1 MQKNGKNN
9 KKNGK
14 PSKKNNI
21 SLAFGDSLSQS
32 KLPSKPPGLD
42 VQDAKLQS
50 LLDLCRK
57 NEEVLS
63 KFDNCEDEEE
73 RLDQS
78 LIDMGNRF
86 DKVYMDSTED
96 QETLSMI
103 DKQLESLT
111 GLDGS
116 FQEREDLK
124 NSLLSEVKNIRENPS
139 ITFPENYDDVIDR
152 MTNELYIEDR
162 YVPGEAPESD
172 PFEQFEKENQESEEK
187 GLSEAEKTWMSKIKK
202 KLATTLYGFSS
213 NKNVD
218 EKIENELD
226 EEKIKALERIREL
239 DRKLA
244 VAEREEKNV
253 KNMLKNKREKERQ
266 KELEEKQQTQEADT
280 KDNLSVVSMSES
292 FTSSMSDSKNLFLTQ
307 KRRRPKS
314 KLGTN
319 KNTKI
324 LKPVDKKVLKRIT
337 PNDSSLSLKSSKST
351 KEKDF
356 LKINRENVNLS
367 EHEKFLNSMTEPEL
381 TRYNALMGEMNAK
394 LDQEEESGADFD
406 SQIIFEELPNP
417 FSDYFQGPNM
427 EEIEEQIKTIIDSS
441 PKPAK
446 LKKAAKVDTL
456 RFDQQVKLAAK
467 KVRKIDEKYMVK

>member
-1 MQKNGKNN
+1 
-9 KKNGK
+9 
-14 PSKKNNI
+14 
-21 SLAFGDSLSQS
+21 
-32 KLPSKPPGLD
+32 
-42 VQDAKLQS
+42 
-50 LLDLCRK
+50 
-57 NEEVLS
+57 
-63 KFDNCEDEEE
+63 
-73 RLDQS
+73 
-78 LIDMGNRF
+78 
-86 DKVYMDSTED
+86 
-96 QETLSMI
+96 
-103 DKQLESLT
+103 
-111 GLDGS
+111 
-116 FQEREDLK
+116 
-124 NSLLSEVKNIRENPS
+124 
-139 ITFPENYDDVIDR
+139 
-152 MTNELYIEDR
+152 
-162 YVPGEAPESD
+162 
-172 PFEQFEKENQESEEK
+172 
-187 GLSEAEKTWMSKIKK
+187 
-202 KLATTLYGFSS
+202 
-213 NKNVD
+213 
-218 EKIENELD
+218 
-226 EEKIKALERIREL
+226 
-239 DRKLA
+239 
-244 VAEREEKNV
+244 
-253 KNMLKNKREKERQ
+253 
-266 KELEEKQQTQEADT
+266 
-280 KDNLSVVSMSES
+280 MSES

-381 TRYNALMGEMNAK
+381 TRYNALMEEMNIK

-456 RFDQQVKLAAK
+456 RFD
-467 KVRKIDEKYMVK
+467 

>member
-1 MQKNGKNN
+1 
-9 KKNGK
+9 
-14 PSKKNNI
+14 
-21 SLAFGDSLSQS
+21 
-32 KLPSKPPGLD
+32 
-42 VQDAKLQS
+42 
-50 LLDLCRK
+50 
-57 NEEVLS
+57 
-63 KFDNCEDEEE
+63 
-73 RLDQS
+73 
-78 LIDMGNRF
+78 MGNRF

-266 KELEEKQQTQEADT
+266 KELEEKQ
-280 KDNLSVVSMSES
+280 
-292 FTSSMSDSKNLFLTQ
+292 
-307 KRRRPKS
+307 
-314 KLGTN
+314 
-319 KNTKI
+319 
-324 LKPVDKKVLKRIT
+324 
-337 PNDSSLSLKSSKST
+337 
-351 KEKDF
+351 
-356 LKINRENVNLS
+356 
-367 EHEKFLNSMTEPEL
+367 
-381 TRYNALMGEMNAK
+381 
-394 LDQEEESGADFD
+394 
-406 SQIIFEELPNP
+406 
-417 FSDYFQGPNM
+417 
-427 EEIEEQIKTIIDSS
+427 
-441 PKPAK
+441 
-446 LKKAAKVDTL
+446 
-456 RFDQQVKLAAK
+456 
-467 KVRKIDEKYMVK
+467 